1 MLEAILFGTFF
12 ILLFLSVPVAF
23 ALGLASI
30 ATLIAAGG
38 IGKLAVLPS
47 VFYASLSSETL
58 LAIPFFVLAGVI
70 MEYAGISK
78 RLIDFADACVGHRK
92 HGLALVVIIA
102 AFFFSAISGSGPAT
116 VAAIGAIL
124 VPALV
129 RNGYL
134 KQQAAA
140 MVASA
145 GSMGIIVPPSITLI
159 IFGVVAS
166 EYQRVSIARLF
177 MAGVVPGVLMAVA
190 LYLAARTVKRSAFG
204 SDRGPLVAAMAGGA
218 TGLTASG
225 GHSTVVGASGTGL
238 TDVGNLHPGEAEEI
252 AKLASHGGAGAGRAP
267 LREIG
272 KGFINAIPGLLVPV
286 IILGGIY
293 GGVFTPT
300 ESAVVAAVYA
310 LFVGVVFYREIK
322 VRHLT
327 RIFTSAAVQSSVV
340 MIIVG
345 CASVFAYVITSQR
358 IAKRMSDFILG
369 ITDNPVIIMLL
380 VVVLLLIVGAFIDA
394 ISALYLFVPILVPV
408 LLEVGF
414 DITTI
419 GVMMTVNL
427 AIGLVTPPVG
437 VNLFVAAGIARA
449 PLTQVSRSA
458 VPYLIASVV
467 VLLLTAYIPGLSN
480 WLPDLLGM

>member
-12 ILLFLSVPVAF
+12 VLLFLSVPVAF

-38 IGKLAVLPS
+38 IGKLAVMPS

-129 RNGYL
+129 KNGYL

-177 MAGVVPGVLMAVA
+177 MAGVIPGILMAVA
-190 LYLAARTVKRSAFG
+190 LYIAARTVKRAAPAAL
-204 SDRGPLVAAMAGGA
+204 RGPVMAGAARSGQGLPA
-218 TGLTASG
+218 TGGGTA
-225 GHSTVVGASGTGL
+225 APAATGL
-238 TDVGNLHPGEAEEI
+238 TDVGTLHPGEEAEI
-252 AKLASHGGAGAGRAP
+252 AKLALHSAGATRAP

-272 KGFINAIPGLLVPV
+272 RGFVNAIPGLLVPV

-300 ESAVVAAVYA
+300 ESAVVAAAYA
-310 LFVGVVFYREIK
+310 LIVGVVFYREIK
-322 VRHLT
+322 VGHLAK
-327 RIFTSAAVQSSVV
+327 IFTAAAVQSSVV
-340 MIIVG
+340 MIIVA

-369 ITDNPVIIMLL
+369 ITDNPVMIMLL
-380 VVVLLLIVGAFIDA
+380 VVLLLLVVGAFIDA

-437 VNLFVAAGIARA
+437 VNLFVAAGIAKA
-449 PLTQVSRSA
+449 PLTQVSRSV
-458 VPYLIASVV
+458 VPYLATSVV
-467 VLLLTAYIPGLSN
+467 VLLLTAFIPGLSN

>member
-1 MLEAILFGTFF
+1 MAEAVLFGAFF

-23 ALGLASI
+23 ALGLASVI
-30 ATLIAAGG
+30 TLVVASGLD
-38 IGKLAVLPS
+38 KLAILPS

-124 VPALV
+124 IPALV
-129 RNGYL
+129 RNGYF
-134 KQQAAA
+134 KHHAAA
-140 MVASA
+140 MMASA

-166 EYQRVSIARLF
+166 EYERVSIARLF
-177 MAGVVPGVLMAVA
+177 MGGVLPGILMAVA
-190 LYLAARTVKRSAFG
+190 LYVAARTVPRKASIASPVPSA
-204 SDRGPLVAAMAGGA
+204 VAA
-218 TGLTASG
+218 G
-225 GHSTVVGASGTGL
+225 GHLESAGTGL
-238 TDVGNLHPGEAEEI
+238 PVDDRPHTGEAEEI
-252 AKLASHGGAGAGRAP
+252 EKLAAHAGQTARRAP
-267 LREIG
+267 LGEIG
-272 KGFINAIPGLLVPV
+272 KSFVNAIPGLLVPV

-300 ESAVVAAVYA
+300 ESAVVAAFYA
-310 LFVGVVFYREIK
+310 LAIGVFFYREIK
-322 VRHLT
+322 IRHFG
-327 RIFTSAAVQSSVV
+327 RIFISSALQSSVV

-345 CASVFAYVITSQR
+345 CASVFAYVITSER
-358 IAKRMSDFILG
+358 IATNISDAILG
-369 ITDNPVIIMLL
+369 VTENGVAVMVL
-380 VVVLLLIVGAFIDA
+380 VLILLLIVGAFIDA
-394 ISALYLFVPILVPV
+394 ISALYLFVPIMVPV
-408 LLEVGF
+408 LLTVGY

-419 GVMMTVNL
+419 GVMMTVAL

-437 VNLFVAAGIARA
+437 VNLFVAAGIAKA
-449 PLTQVSRSA
+449 PLTQVAKGS
-458 VPYLIASVV
+458 VPFLIASIV
-467 VLLLTAYIPGLSN
+467 VLLLVAFIPGLSN
-480 WLPDLLGM
+480 WLPDFLGM

>member
-12 ILLFLSVPVAF
+12 VLLFLSVPVAF

-38 IGKLAVLPS
+38 IGKLAVMPS

-78 RLIDFADACVGHRK
+78 RLIDFADSCVGHRK

-129 RNGYL
+129 KNGYL

-177 MAGVVPGVLMAVA
+177 MAGVVPGILMAVA
-190 LYLAARTVKRSAFG
+190 LYIAARTVKRAAPAAL
-204 SDRGPLVAAMAGGA
+204 RGPVMANAARTGQA
-218 TGLTASG
+218 TG
-225 GHSTVVGASGTGL
+225 STGSAPAATGV
-238 TDVGNLHPGEAEEI
+238 TDVGALLPGEEAEI
-252 AKLASHGGAGAGRAP
+252 AKLALHSAGATRAP
-267 LREIG
+267 LSEIG
-272 KGFINAIPGLLVPV
+272 KGFVSAIPGLLVPV

-300 ESAVVAAVYA
+300 ESAVVAAAYA
-310 LFVGVVFYREIK
+310 LVVGVVFYREIK
-322 VRHLT
+322 VGHFAK
-327 RIFTSAAVQSSVV
+327 IFTAAAVQSSVV

-369 ITDNPVIIMLL
+369 ITENPIMIMLL
-380 VVVLLLIVGAFIDA
+380 VVLLLLVVGAFIDA

-419 GVMMTVNL
+419 GIMMTVNL

-437 VNLFVAAGIARA
+437 VNLFVAAGIAKA
-449 PLTQVSRSA
+449 PLTQVSRSV
-458 VPYLIASVV
+458 VPYISASVV
-467 VLLLTAYIPGLSN
+467 VLLLTAFIPGLSN

>member
-12 ILLFLSVPVAF
+12 VLLFLSVPVAF

-38 IGKLAVLPS
+38 IGKLAVMPS

-78 RLIDFADACVGHRK
+78 RLIDFADSCVGHRK

-129 RNGYL
+129 KNGYL

-177 MAGVVPGVLMAVA
+177 MAGVIPGILMAVA
-190 LYLAARTVKRSAFG
+190 LYIAARTVKRAAPVTL
-204 SDRGPLVAAMAGGA
+204 RGPIMAGAARSGQGA
-218 TGLTASG
+218 TIGGGTTAP
-225 GHSTVVGASGTGL
+225 VATGL
-238 TDVGNLHPGEAEEI
+238 TDVGTLHPGEEAEI
-252 AKLASHGGAGAGRAP
+252 AKLALHSAGATRAP

-272 KGFINAIPGLLVPV
+272 KGFVNAIPGLLVPV

-300 ESAVVAAVYA
+300 ESAVVAAAYA
-310 LFVGVVFYREIK
+310 LVVGVVFYREIK
-322 VRHLT
+322 VGHFAK
-327 RIFTSAAVQSSVV
+327 IFTAAAVQSSVV

-369 ITDNPVIIMLL
+369 ITDNPVMIMLL
-380 VVVLLLIVGAFIDA
+380 VVLLLLVVGAFIDA
-394 ISALYLFVPILVPV
+394 ISALYLFVPVLVPV

-437 VNLFVAAGIARA
+437 VNLFVAAGIAKA
-449 PLTQVSRSA
+449 PLTQVSRSV
-458 VPYLIASVV
+458 VPYLATSVV
-467 VLLLTAYIPGLSN
+467 VLLLTAFIPGLSN

>member
-190 LYLAARTVKRSAFG
+190 LYLAARTVKRSALG
-204 SDRGPLVAAMAGGA
+204 SDRGPLVAAMAGGSQRA
-218 TGLTASG
+218 AASG
-225 GHSTVVGASGTGL
+225 GRSTVAGASGTGL
-238 TDVGNLHPGEAEEI
+238 TDVGSLHPGEAEEI
-252 AKLASHGGAGAGRAP
+252 AKLASHGGAGASRAP

-272 KGFINAIPGLLVPV
+272 RGFINAIPGLLVPV

-310 LFVGVVFYREIK
+310 LIVGVVFYREIR
-322 VRHLT
+322 VGHLAK
-327 RIFTSAAVQSSVV
+327 IFTAAAVQSSVV

-437 VNLFVAAGIARA
+437 VNLFVAAGMAKA
-449 PLTQVSRSA
+449 PLTLVSRSA